1 VAEGHALV
9 PGLDLRPALRTCARL
24 GHARVPAGV
33 TGTFLEALEEE
44 VGAGPFK
51 PFGESFG
58 PVRQQIDGYDVDLPA
73 SAFPLLTS
81 LCRGIRARVR
91 ADGRGIRGTATWTP
105 NEVGIAHY
113 VPGSIGI
120 TPHMDGKWYRRL
132 VVVATV
138 YGRAAF
144 AICGSRDPDDVV
156 ERWIAGPGDLVL
168 MRGPSLAGLSDGRPF
183 HLVHGPLEGERLS
196 LGIRMAGRRDEG
208 DGALKRRASIRT
220 RTR

>member
-1 VAEGHALV
+1 MADGDALA
-9 PGLDLRPALRTCARL
+9 PSLDLRPALHACARL
-24 GHARVPAGV
+24 GHAQVSASV
-33 TGTFLEALEEE
+33 TGAFLGALQEE
-44 VGAGPFK
+44 VDTGPFR

-73 SAFPLLTS
+73 PAFPLLTD
-81 LCRGIRARVR
+81 LCREIRARVR

-132 VVVATV
+132 VVVVTV

-156 ERWIAGPGDLVL
+156 ERWNSGPGDLVL
-168 MRGPSLAGLSDGRPF
+168 MRGPGLAGHRDGRPF

-196 LGIRMAGRRDEG
+196 LGIRMARRRD
-208 DGALKRRASIRT
+208 
-220 RTR
+220 